1 MIGVDK
7 ELTARTVAPTELE
20 DITRRLSGGPHATV
34 TARLRAR
41 DLATLA
47 RVSDGAFELLIP
59 SESGWRLISGP
70 AERLGG
76 ELVGLVTTLERA
88 TGTTPPDEPPPA
100 VDIPPLAPGELL
112 ALAEVIRE
120 GDPERLDAALEELEM
135 TGLPW
140 WVRQFAW
147 GAEAIV
153 TLQLAGT
160 SGDGF
165 AAMLHLFTDG
175 WGQLSTDADDDLTFQ
190 TMTTIEVQA
199 RVNAFAVLLQ
209 GSSDDD
215 D

>member
-1 MIGVDK
+1 MTGVDT
-7 ELTARTVAPTELE
+7 ELTARTVAPGELE
-20 DITRRLSGGPHATV
+20 DITRRLTDGPHATIA
-34 TARLRAR
+34 ARLRTR
-41 DLATLA
+41 DLAFLA
-47 RVSDGAFELLIP
+47 RVRNGAFELLIP
-59 SESGWRLISGP
+59 SESGVRLISGP

-76 ELVGLVTTLERA
+76 ELVGLVTTLERS

-100 VDIPPLAPGELL
+100 VDTPPLAPGELL

-153 TLQLAGT
+153 TLQLVG
-160 SGDGF
+160 SSVGF

-175 WGQLSTDADDDLTFQ
+175 WGQLSADADDDLTFRP
-190 TMTTIEVQA
+190 MTTIEVQA
-199 RVNAFAVLLQ
+199 RVNAFAALLQ
-209 GSSDDD
+209 ESSDDD